1 MKHFLV
7 ILSVFALLGCSA
19 SVVAPE
25 PQTTT
30 QSMLVTEWNSI
41 TITADSIYQTGD
53 IYAMYHGRLISID
66 GKHSVHFKRVSV
78 SSDTVKCSFQG
89 MENDV
94 LEIIMELNDSN
105 MPVF

>member
-1 MKHFLV
+1 MKHFLA
-7 ILSVFALLGCSA
+7 ILSVVALLGCSS

-53 IYAMYHGRLISID
+53 IYAMYHGRLTFWD
-66 GKHSVHFKRVSV
+66 KKWAMHFKRVSV

-89 MENDV
+89 WENEV
-94 LEIIMELNDSN
+94 LEVIMELNDSN